1 MKLIIKI
8 DAEKELNWKIKN
20 KIAVIGLFC
29 F

>member
-8 DAEKELNWKIKN
+8 DAEKELNLKIKN
-20 KIAVIGLFC
+20 KIAVLVLFC